1 MYQES
6 VWNPDLGNG
15 FYQNPV
21 INQDI
26 PDPTVIRDGDT
37 FYYCGSTGM
46 HFPSL
51 AIYTSKDLVNW
62 SFLCHPFPKYNGNVW
77 APELI
82 QHEGKY
88 YLYFAANGGDN
99 FVSVSEHIDHGWCD
113 PIDLKVGH
121 IDPGHCV
128 YNGKRYLFLSSNYA
142 APLSDDGLRVT
153 GELKCV
159 CPAQPLPDEWDIEG
173 AYPESPKLLKH
184 GDWYYLIYADGGTG
198 GPATAHAVMC
208 ARAKNPID
216 GPWEYS
222 PYNPMVHTWSRD
234 EKWCAKGHGCMVDD
248 VTGKWWI
255 LYHAYEK
262 GYMNQGRKVL
272 LEPVVFTE
280 DGWPVIEGGCSAEM
294 PRKKPAGEALPCKDS
309 LSDSFEKGLHPLW
322 LMYNAHDYGK
332 LTAQNGILTMKACQ
346 APTPGHSHPI
356 SISPGDH
363 CYSVETTLYKP
374 EEGCEAGVI
383 LFYDE
388 SYYGALGWKGDKL
401 LLYRLGKVL
410 MRFDVKAEKLKIKMR
425 NDRHYVAFYIAEDDQ
440 PYRKLNY
447 VQNVE
452 PMCAAAYGGF
462 ASLRAGLYAVG
473 EGEAKFGPFIYQ
485 SWQET
490 DVKG

>member
-1 MYQES
+1 MYKES
-6 VWNPDLGNG
+6 SWNPDLGNG

-51 AIYTSKDLVNW
+51 AIYTSKDLVTW
-62 SFLCHPFPKYNGNVW
+62 SFLCYPFPEYRGNVW

-82 QHEGKY
+82 MHEGRY

-99 FVSVSEHIDHGWCD
+99 FVSVSDHIDHGWCD
-113 PIDLKVGH
+113 PVDLKVGH

-142 APLSDDGLRVT
+142 APLSDDGLTVT

-159 CPAQPLPDEWDIEG
+159 CPAQALPDEWDIEG
-173 AYPESPKLLKH
+173 AYPESPKLLKR
-184 GDWYYLIYADGGTG
+184 GEWYYLIYADGGTG

-248 VTGKWWI
+248 VNGNWWI

-272 LEPVVFTE
+272 LEPVIFTE
-280 DGWPVIEGGCSAEM
+280 DGWPVILGSASADT
-294 PRKKPAGEALPCKDS
+294 PRRKPAGEMLPCSDS
-309 LSDSFEKGLHPLW
+309 LSDSFENGLNPLW

-332 LTAQNGILTMKACQ
+332 LSAQDGILTMKACE
-346 APTPGHSHPI
+346 AATPGHSHPI
-356 SISPGDH
+356 SITPGDH
-363 CYSVETTLYKP
+363 CYTVETTLYKP

-388 SYYGALGWKGDKL
+388 PHFGALGWKGDQL

-462 ASLRAGLYAVG
+462 ASLRAGLYAAG

>member
-26 PDPTVIRDGDT
+26 PDPTVIRDGET

-309 LSDSFEKGLHPLW
+309 LSDSFEKGLHRLW

-356 SISPGDH
+356 SITPGDH

-410 MRFDVKAEKLKIKMR
+410 MRFDVKTEKLKIKMR

>member
-356 SISPGDH
+356 SITPGDH

>member
-248 VTGKWWI
+248 ATGKWWI

-356 SISPGDH
+356 SITPGDH

>member
-6 VWNPDLGNG
+6 VWNPDVGNG

-46 HFPSL
+46 HYPSL
-51 AIYTSKDLVNW
+51 GIYTSKDLVNW
-62 SFLCHPFPKYNGNVW
+62 TFLCYPFPKYDGNVW

-82 QHEGKY
+82 MHEGKY
-88 YLYFAANGGDN
+88 YLYFAADGTN
-99 FVSVSEHIDHGWCD
+99 FVSVSDHMDHGWCD

-128 YNGKRYLFLSSNYA
+128 HNGTRYLFLSSNYA
-142 APLSDDGLRVT
+142 APLMDDGTKLA

-159 CPAQPLPDEWDIEG
+159 CPAQELPDDWDIEG
-173 AYPESPKLLKH
+173 AYPEAPKVLKR
-184 GDWYYLIYADGGTG
+184 GNWYYLIYADGGTG

-248 VTGKWWI
+248 VNGKWWI
-255 LYHAYEK
+255 LYHAYER

-280 DGWPVIEGGCSAEM
+280 DGWPMIEGGSSAETLH
-294 PRKKPAGEALPCKDS
+294 KKPAGEAIPCKDS
-309 LSDSFEKGLHPLW
+309 LSDSFENGLNPLW
-322 LMYNAHDYGK
+322 LMYNACDFGRLSAK
-332 LTAQNGILTMKACQ
+332 DGILTMKACK
-346 APTPGHSHPI
+346 ASTPGNSHPI
-356 SISPGDH
+356 AILPGDH

-388 SYYGALGWKGDKL
+388 PHFGALGWKDDQL
-401 LLYRLGKVL
+401 FLYRLGGVL
-410 MRFDVKAEKLKIKMR
+410 KRFDVKAEKIRIKMR
-425 NDRHYVAFYIAEDDQ
+425 NDRNYLAFYIAEDDQ
-440 PYRKLNY
+440 PYHKLNY

-473 EGEAKFGPFIYQ
+473 DGEAKFGPFIYK
-485 SWQET
+485 SWT
-490 DVKG
+490 DPDEKG